1 MNTSTSAFIESI
13 ATARVQTNPFPGLR
27 PFGEDED
34 YLFFGR
40 ERQVDAMVNKLAATR
55 FLAVVGTSGS
65 GKSSLVN
72 CGLLPA
78 LRAGLMARAGTAWR
92 MAKFRPGSDPLQAMA
107 GALAKDGVLFRDYQ
121 AGGLTLAEI
130 VDTTLRMSNLGLIDI
145 YEQAKLG
152 KDVNLLVVVDQFE
165 ELFRYGQ
172 LGSQLEKAYGVSE
185 AATALVNL
193 LLEAKQQRT
202 YPIYVVL
209 TMRSDFLG
217 DCALFP
223 GLAEAINAGQYLVP
237 RMTRDERREAISM
250 PVRVG
255 GAEISEVLL
264 TRLVNDVG
272 DNPDQLSILQHALNR
287 TWARWQNEGGGKGPL
302 DLAHYEAI
310 GTMAHALDHHA
321 ERAYAELDTA
331 RRQQLCEKIFK
342 ALTDKATDP
351 RGVRRPRTLGTLC
364 ALADATAA
372 EVTAVIEVFRKPS
385 RSFLM
390 PPVGEVFK
398 TETVIDISHESLM
411 RVWER
416 LKRWGDE
423 EARSARRYVRLAET
437 AEMHAAG
444 EASLLGDVE
453 LQVAL
458 DWRDRNQPNLAWA
471 MQYRRAFEAVMH
483 LLEQSKAA
491 RDERRKAA
499 AQAALVRGR
508 LNRVIIGT
516 LTLLVV
522 VLGGWINRG
531 YFQQQYYWRWK
542 MGPSVLTVEQ
552 EKEHA
557 AKPRSEFKECAT
569 GCPTMVVVPGGNFT
583 MGSPE
588 SEKDRNEGPQHE
600 VTIAKPFAVGKTEV
614 TFAEWDACISAGAC
628 PPAADN
634 LWGRDNRPVIFVSWD
649 DAKQYVAWLSRI
661 TGKEYRL
668 LSEAEWEYAARAG
681 SQTRYSFGDND
692 AQLDEY
698 AWYDKNSKDQT
709 FPPEKK
715 THPVGNKKPNA
726 FGLYDMYGNV
736 WEWVDDPWHES
747 YEGSP
752 TDGSPWA
759 KEGDSRR
766 HVIRGGYWNNTAS
779 YLRVANRV
787 NEPTDG
793 RYDTTGFRLAR
804 TLNP

>member
-1 MNTSTSAFIESI
+1 
-13 ATARVQTNPFPGLR
+13 
-27 PFGEDED
+27 
-34 YLFFGR
+34 
-40 ERQVDAMVNKLAATR
+40 
-55 FLAVVGTSGS
+55 
-65 GKSSLVN
+65 
-72 CGLLPA
+72 
-78 LRAGLMARAGTAWR
+78 
-92 MAKFRPGSDPLQAMA
+92 
-107 GALAKDGVLFRDYQ
+107 
-121 AGGLTLAEI
+121 
-130 VDTTLRMSNLGLIDI
+130 
-145 YEQAKLG
+145 
-152 KDVNLLVVVDQFE
+152 
-165 ELFRYGQ
+165 
-172 LGSQLEKAYGVSE
+172 
-185 AATALVNL
+185 
-193 LLEAKQQRT
+193 
-202 YPIYVVL
+202 
-209 TMRSDFLG
+209 MRSDFLG

-310 GTMAHALDHHA
+310 GTMARALDHHA
-321 ERAYAELDTA
+321 ERAYAELDSV

-390 PPVGEVFK
+390 PPVGEVLK

-423 EARSARRYVRLAET
+423 EARSARRYVRLTET

-471 MQYRRAFEAVMH
+471 MQYRRAFEPVMH
-483 LLEQSKAA
+483 LLEESKAA

-499 AQAALVRGR
+499 ARAVLVRAR

-542 MGPSVLTVEQ
+542 MGPSVLTVGQ

-557 AKPRSEFKECAT
+557 AKPGSEFKECAT
-569 GCPTMVVVPGGNFT
+569 GCPTMVVVPDGNFT
-583 MGSPE
+583 MGSLE

-698 AWYDKNSKDQT
+698 AWYDKNSRDQT

-752 TDGSPWA
+752 TDGSPWV
-759 KEGDSRR
+759 KDGDSRR

-779 YLRVANRV
+779 YLRVANHV